1 MRNPQPMGARKPR
14 VAKTELTPDNYRNLV
29 EAERDNERHIN
40 LYSTG
45 YFWIAFEQSAY
56 MLNKLFPKCAVL
68 RANIPGYP
76 FPVVMTMIKDNELRT
91 YTREHIVQRPT
102 PSHCIILTTPY
113 DSPSFARWHR
123 QQLNA

>member
-1 MRNPQPMGARKPR
+1 MRNSQLAGTSQLA
-14 VAKTELTPDNYRNLV
+14 LTSEFMPDNCRRLI
-29 EAERDNERHIN
+29 EEERHNERMIN
-40 LYSTG
+40 LYSIG
-45 YFWIAFEQSAY
+45 NDWIAFEQSAY

-76 FPVVMTMIKDNELRT
+76 FPVVMTMIKDNELRN

-102 PSHCIILTTPY
+102 PSHCIILSTPY
-113 DSPSFARWHR
+113 DHPSFARWHR

>member
-29 EAERDNERHIN
+29 EAERKNERHIN

-45 YFWIAFEQSAY
+45 YFWIAFEQSAF
-56 MLNKLFPKCAVL
+56 MLSKLFPKCAVL

-76 FPVVMTMIKDNELRT
+76 VPVVMTMIKDNELRT
-91 YTREHIVQRPT
+91 YTREHIVKKPT
-102 PSHCIILTTPY
+102 PSHCILLTNAY
-113 DSPSFARWHR
+113 DRSDFALWHR
-123 QQLNA
+123 RQLNA